1 MRIFI
6 SSSAKLDL
14 SEIVQYIADD
24 NPKAARDWF
33 KEIKDAIIN
42 LSSFPTLG
50 RIVPEYSDETIRE
63 IIKGQ
68 YRIVYRINI
77 DKESICIIAIH
88 HSKRFLK

>member
-1 MRIFI
+1 MKIFF

-14 SEIVQYIADD
+14 SDIVEYIAED
-24 NPKAARDWF
+24 NPTAARNWF
-33 KEIKDAIIN
+33 NEINEAITK

-50 RIVPEYSDETIRE
+50 RIVPEYSDDTIRE

-77 DKESICIIAIH
+77 HKESLCVIAIH
-88 HSKRFLK
+88 HSKRLLK

>member
-1 MRIFI
+1 MKIFI

-24 NPKAARDWF
+24 NPTAARNWF
-33 KEIKDAIIN
+33 NEINEVISK

-68 YRIVYRINI
+68 YRIVYKLNI
-77 DKESICIIAIH
+77 DKESICVIAIH
-88 HSKRFLK
+88 HSKRLLK

>member
-1 MRIFI
+1 MKIFI

-14 SEIVQYIADD
+14 SEIVQYIAED
-24 NPKAARDWF
+24 NPTAARNWLN
-33 KEIKDAIIN
+33 EINDSISK
-42 LSSFPTLG
+42 LTTFPTLG

-77 DKESICIIAIH
+77 DKESICIVAIH
-88 HSKRFLK
+88 HSKRLLM

>member
-1 MRIFI
+1 MKIFI
-6 SSSAKLDL
+6 SSSAKLDF

-24 NPKAARDWF
+24 NPTAARNWF
-33 KEIKDAIIN
+33 KEINDTIMN
-42 LSSFPTLG
+42 LSSFPNLG

-88 HSKRFLK
+88 HSKRLLI